1 MADVR
6 PIFLFLD
13 QKSWTYTY
21 LLADVRH
28 REAVLIDPVL
38 EQAERDAQS
47 VAQLGLSLKYA
58 INTHMHADHVTGT
71 GRLKKLLPGC
81 KSIISRSSGARADL
95 HVTDGD
101 SIQFGGH
108 KLDVVATP
116 GHTDGCVTYVWHDQ
130 RMAFTGDTLLVRG
143 CGRTDF
149 QEGNPET
156 LYHSV
161 HQKIFTLPDDFT
173 LYPAHDYK
181 GHTATT
187 VYEEKKFNPR
197 LTKSLEEFVKIM
209 ENLNLP
215 YPKMID
221 VAVPAN
227 RVCGLQ

>member
-1 MADVR
+1 MSANIWRCQQWVILKRKCDTSCRKYCSFHIWRDVLLR
-6 PIFLFLD
+6 QFLD

-116 GHTDGCVTYVWHDQ
+116 GHTDG
-130 RMAFTGDTLLVRG
+130 
-143 CGRTDF
+143 
-149 QEGNPET
+149 
-156 LYHSV
+156 
-161 HQKIFTLPDDFT
+161 
-173 LYPAHDYK
+173 
-181 GHTATT
+181 HTATT

>member
-1 MADVR
+1 MSANIWRCQQWVILKRKCDTSCRKYCSFHIWRDVLLR
-6 PIFLFLD
+6 QFLD

-58 INTHMHADHVTGT
+58 
-71 GRLKKLLPGC
+71 
-81 KSIISRSSGARADL
+81 S
-95 HVTDGD
+95 
-101 SIQFGGH
+101 
-108 KLDVVATP
+108 
-116 GHTDGCVTYVWHDQ
+116 CVTYVWHDQ